1 MKKDMVEAV
10 REAVNICVALGLHRG
25 MNVRCVVKINV
36 ATAQETR
43 HGDTGDG
50 IIRQQTFGN

>member
-1 MKKDMVEAV
+1 MTKDMVET
-10 REAVNICVALGLHRG
+10 VNICVALGLHRG